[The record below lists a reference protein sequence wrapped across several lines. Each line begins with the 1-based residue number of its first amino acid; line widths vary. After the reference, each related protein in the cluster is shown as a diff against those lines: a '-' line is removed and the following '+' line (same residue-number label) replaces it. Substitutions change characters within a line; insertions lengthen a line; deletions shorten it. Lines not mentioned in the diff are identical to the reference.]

1 MAIMSMDLD
10 AFKAINDDYGHP
22 IGDRVLIE
30 VGKRLSGL
38 LRKGD
43 TVARFGGDEFIFLI
57 WDVPNKQALI
67 RLIDRLMS
75 SFLPPVEIDA
85 RSIPVSISAGVAMFP
100 DDETDINALLKKSD
114 EAMYRVKETGRKNY
128 AMY

>member
-1 MAIMSMDLD
+1 MAILSMDLD
-10 AFKAINDDYGHP
+10 AFKTINDDYGHP
-22 IGDRVLIE
+22 IGDRVLVE

-43 TVARFGGDEFIFLI
+43 TVARFGGDEFILLI
-57 WDVPNKQALI
+57 WDVQDKQALA
-67 RLIDRLMS
+67 LMLDRLMD
-75 SFLPPVEIDA
+75 SFLPPVVVDA
-85 RSIPVSISAGVAMFP
+85 RPIAVSISAGVAMFP
-100 DDETDINALLKKSD
+100 DDDTDINALLKKSD